1 MTSWQIG
8 EVRGILLKDWSE
20 VSKQGEEMDKFVVA
34 SEVNG
39 K

>member
-1 MTSWQIG
+1 MTSWQMG

-20 VSKQGEEMDKFVVA
+20 VSKKGQEMDKFVAA